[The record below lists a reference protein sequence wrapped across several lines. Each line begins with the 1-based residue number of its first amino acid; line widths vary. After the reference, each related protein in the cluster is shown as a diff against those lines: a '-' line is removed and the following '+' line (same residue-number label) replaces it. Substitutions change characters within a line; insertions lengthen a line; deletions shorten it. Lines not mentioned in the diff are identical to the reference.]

1 LTTVSPSTRWPG
13 SGWRCPNNG
22 GQIPIN
28 FKKNEFEINWN
39 LTPNNFLYQT
49 PNIMHIET
57 PPTDK
62 PYDKPEGERRGL
74 IIVNTGDGKGKSTAA
89 FGLAL
94 RAHGRGK
101 AVKIFQFMKV
111 PTARFG
117 EHRMFEQ
124 LGIPIEGLGDGFS
137 WKSQDLEHSAQ
148 LARDGWQKAKAAILS
163 SDYFMVTL
171 DEVTYPLIYGWL
183 PLADVLETLR
193 NRPSQVH
200 VVLTGRRCPA
210 EIIALADTVTEMQ
223 MVKHAFKAG
232 IPAQRGIED

>member
-1 LTTVSPSTRWPG
+1 M
-13 SGWRCPNNG
+13 
-22 GQIPIN
+22 Q
-28 FKKNEFEINWN
+28 
-39 LTPNNFLYQT
+39 
-49 PNIMHIET
+49 IET
-57 PPTDK
+57 PPIHK

-74 IIVNTGDGKGKSTAA
+74 LIVNTGDGKGKSTAA

-148 LARDGWQKAKAAILS
+148 LAREGWLKAKACIQS
-163 SDYFMVTL
+163 GDYFMVLL
-171 DEVTYPLIYGWL
+171 DEFTYPLIYGWME
-183 PLADVLETLR
+183 PLGGVEEVVQTLFD
-193 NRPSQVH
+193 RPSHTH
-200 VVLTGRRCPA
+200 VVITGRRCPP
-210 EIIALADTVTEMQ
+210 EIIELADTVTEMT